1 MKGIILALPAVIAA
15 FFVGMVYGSPGWA
28 TASPA
33 LRRGEVAAPLIAAF
47 VLTLF
52 LAFATRNWGKS
63 SQQNRQSQRTRQ
75 PSYSGRK

>member
-1 MKGIILALPAVIAA
+1 MKGIILALPAVVAA

-28 TASPA
+28 TASPS

-52 LAFATRNWGKS
+52 LAFVLRSRNRGQNQ
-63 SQQNRQSQRTRQ
+63 QQNQRT